1 MPVSK
6 NRQRMKSTQNRK
18 NPPKTK
24 KRSPTPW
31 IVLAVALHLLLIGG
45 LIVLLS
51 IKPWVKDG
59 VEIDYTP
66 SHYAD
71 IKVKGYGTITVA
83 LNSEAAP
90 VTVENFVTL
99 ARSGYYDGTTFHRIM
114 ENFMAQGGAGDGS
127 AAKIKGEFSSNGW
140 NNPLKHTRGA
150 ISMARANDK
159 NSANSQF
166 FLCQTTENCTHLD
179 GNYAVFGYI
188 TKGLR
193 VLDKICKKANPT
205 DNNGT
210 IPASEQ
216 PVIVSVTIREN

>member
-6 NRQRMKSTQNRK
+6 NRQQMKNGQNRK
-18 NPPKTK
+18 KPPLKERK
-24 KRSPTPW
+24 DPTPW
-31 IVLAVALHLLLIGG
+31 IVLAAFVLLIGG
-45 LIVLLS
+45 LIALLS
-51 IKPWVKDG
+51 VKPWVKDG
-59 VEIDYTP
+59 VAIDFAP
-66 SHYAD
+66 SYYAD

-83 LNSEAAP
+83 LDSEAAP
-90 VTVENFVTL
+90 ITVENFVTL

-114 ENFMAQGGAGDGS
+114 ENFMAQGGAGDGT

-140 NNPLKHTRGA
+140 DNPLKHTRGA
-150 ISMARANDK
+150 ISMARADDK

-166 FLCQTTENCTHLD
+166 FLCQTTEGCAHLD
-179 GNYAVFGYI
+179 GSYAVFGYI

-210 IPASEQ
+210 IPANEQ
-216 PVIVSVTIREN
+216 PVIVRVTIREN

>member
-18 NPPKTK
+18 NPPKK
-24 KRSPTPW
+24 KKLNPTPW
-31 IVLAVALHLLLIGG
+31 IVLAAFVLLVGG
-45 LIVLLS
+45 LIALLS
-51 IKPWVKDG
+51 VKPWVKDG
-59 VEIDYTP
+59 VVIDYTP
-66 SHYAD
+66 SYYAD

-90 VTVENFVTL
+90 ITVENFVSL

-114 ENFMAQGGAGDGS
+114 ENFMAQGGAGNGT

-140 NNPLKHTRGA
+140 DNPLKHTRGA
-150 ISMARANDK
+150 ISMARADDK

-166 FLCQTTENCTHLD
+166 FLCQTTDGCAHLD
-179 GNYAVFGYI
+179 GSYAVFGYI

-216 PVIVSVTIREN
+216 PVIVSVTIREP

>member
-31 IVLAVALHLLLIGG
+31 IVLAAFVLLVGG
-45 LIVLLS
+45 LIALLS

-59 VEIDYTP
+59 VVIDYAP
-66 SHYAD
+66 SYYAD

-90 VTVENFVTL
+90 ITVENFVSL

-114 ENFMAQGGAGDGS
+114 ENFMAQGGAGDGT

-140 NNPLKHTRGA
+140 DNPLKHTRGA
-150 ISMARANDK
+150 ISMARADDK

-166 FLCQTTENCTHLD
+166 FLCQTTDGCAHLD
-179 GNYAVFGYI
+179 GSYAVFGYI

-216 PVIVSVTIREN
+216 PVIVSVTIREP

>member
-1 MPVSK
+1 MPVST
-6 NRQRMKSTQNRK
+6 NRKRMKTQQSYK
-18 NPPKTK
+18 NAPKKK
-24 KRSPTPW
+24 KRSPIPW
-31 IVLAVALHLLLIGG
+31 IALVSVLLVIGG
-45 LIVLLS
+45 LIALFN

-59 VEIDYTP
+59 VTINFAP
-66 SHYAD
+66 SYYAD

-83 LNSEAAP
+83 LNSDAAP
-90 VTVENFVTL
+90 ITVENFVSL
-99 ARSGYYDGTTFHRIM
+99 ARSGFYDGTTFHRIM
-114 ENFMAQGGAGDGS
+114 DGFMAQGGMGDGS
-127 AAKIKGEFSSNGW
+127 AAKIKGEFSANGV

-150 ISMARANDK
+150 ISMARTDDM

-166 FLCQTTENCTHLD
+166 FICQTTEACTHLD
-179 GNYAVFGYI
+179 GYYAAFGYV

-193 VLDKICKKANPT
+193 VLDKICKKAKPT

>member
-6 NRQRMKSTQNRK
+6 NRQRMKTTQNRK
-18 NPPKTK
+18 NPPKK
-24 KRSPTPW
+24 KKSNPTPW
-31 IVLAVALHLLLIGG
+31 IVLAAFVLLVSG
-45 LIVLLS
+45 LIALLS

-59 VEIDYTP
+59 VVIDYTP
-66 SHYAD
+66 SYYAD

-90 VTVENFVTL
+90 ITVENFVSL

-114 ENFMAQGGAGDGS
+114 ENFMAQGGAGDGT

-140 NNPLKHTRGA
+140 DNPLKHTRGA
-150 ISMARANDK
+150 ISMARADDK

-166 FLCQTTENCTHLD
+166 FLCQTTDGCAHLD
-179 GNYAVFGYI
+179 GSYAVFGYI

-216 PVIVSVTIREN
+216 PVIVSVTIREP

>member
-1 MPVSK
+1 M
-6 NRQRMKSTQNRK
+6 
-18 NPPKTK
+18 
-24 KRSPTPW
+24 
-31 IVLAVALHLLLIGG
+31 
-45 LIVLLS
+45 
-51 IKPWVKDG
+51 
-59 VEIDYTP
+59 IDYTP
-66 SHYAD
+66 SYYAD

-90 VTVENFVTL
+90 ITVENFVSL

-166 FLCQTTENCTHLD
+166 FLCQTTENCAHLD
-179 GNYAVFGYI
+179 GDYAVFGYI

-216 PVIVSVTIREN
+216 PVIVSVTIREP